1 MISFDDIIKVLSKM
15 NIPYAYH
22 HFVADETNPLPTPPF
37 IIYYADNNDSFF
49 ADNKNYCNFNH
60 FVIELVTEKKDIE
73 LESKLEVLF
82 FNANIPF
89 DKEGDDYIENER
101 IYQVRYSV

>member
-49 ADNKNYCNFNH
+49 
-60 FVIELVTEKKDIE
+60 
-73 LESKLEVLF
+73 F
-82 FNANIPF
+82 FF
-89 DKEGDDYIENER
+89 
-101 IYQVRYSV
+101 

>member
-37 IIYYADNNDSFF
+37 IIYYADN
-49 ADNKNYCNFNH
+49 KNYCNFNH
-60 FVIELVTEKKDIE
+60 FVIDLVTEKKDIE
-73 LESKLEVLF
+73 LESKLEALF